1 MKIKILFI
9 VIFLVNINLSYSSQ
23 RKQELAISIDH
34 AMKVASEQ
42 SLLMCKTLKDKPG
55 LLPRTIDKNG
65 KLMTSDSRW
74 WCSGFFPGVLWYLYE
89 YSGKNEIKD
98 QAELFTKR
106 VEREKFTTTNHDVGF
121 MIYCSFGNGYRLT
134 GNQDYKNV
142 IETACN
148 SLSTR
153 YNDKIKSIKS
163 WDFIENDWQFP
174 VIIDNM
180 MNLEMLLWGSK
191 QFNNN
196 YFRTIA
202 VNHANTT
209 QKYHFRDDYSCYHL
223 VSYDTLTL
231 KPEFKRTYQGA
242 SDSSS
247 WARGQAW
254 ALYGYTVMYRE
265 TKNLKYLDL
274 ARHIAQFIIH
284 NPNLPKDK
292 IPYWDFNAPNI
303 PNEERDASA
312 AAIMASALI
321 ELSSYVD
328 KMECREYMNVVE
340 TQLSTLCSDEY
351 LANPG
356 TNGNFIL
363 KHSVGSKPH
372 QDIAPYFGEVNV
384 PLTYADYYFVEAL
397 VKYKKYKSNNAL
409 FSQVHKTIH

>member
-9 VIFLVNINLSYSSQ
+9 VFFFVNINFSYSSQ
-23 RKQELAISIDH
+23 RKQELSVSIDH
-34 AMKVASEQ
+34 AMKIASQQ
-42 SLLMCKTLKDKPG
+42 SLLMCDALKGRPG
-55 LLPRTIDKNG
+55 LLPRTLDKNG

-74 WCSGFFPGVLWYLYE
+74 WCSGFFPGVLWYIYE
-89 YSGKNEIKD
+89 YSGKNEIKE

-134 GNQDYKNV
+134 GNENYKKV
-142 IETACN
+142 IDTACK

-153 YNDKIKSIKS
+153 YNDKIQCIKS
-163 WDFIENDWQFP
+163 WDFNDHEWQFP

-191 QFNNN
+191 NFNNS
-196 YFRTIA
+196 YYKLIA

-209 QKYHFRDDYSCYHL
+209 QKYHFRDDYSCFHL

-231 KPEFKRTYQGA
+231 KPEFRQTYQGA

-265 TKNLKYLDL
+265 TRDVKYLDL
-274 ARHIAQFIIH
+274 ARHIAQFIIQ

-312 AAIMASALI
+312 AAIIASALI
-321 ELSSYVD
+321 ELSSYVHHS
-328 KMECREYMNVVE
+328 ECREYMDVVE
-340 TQLSTLCSDEY
+340 TQLSTLCSNEY
-351 LANPG
+351 LAKPG

-372 QDIAPYFGEVNV
+372 KDFAPYFGEVNV

-397 VKYKKYKSNNAL
+397 VKYKKYKLNAAL
-409 FSQVHKTIH
+409 ISQDPNIIH